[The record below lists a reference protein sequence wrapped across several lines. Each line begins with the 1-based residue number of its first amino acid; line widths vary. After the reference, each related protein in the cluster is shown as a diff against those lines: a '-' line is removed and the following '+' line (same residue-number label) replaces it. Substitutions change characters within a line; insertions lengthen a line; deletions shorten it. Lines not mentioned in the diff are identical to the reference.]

1 MGRSPL
7 QIKLNYIMKKIVHI
21 INAMEIGGVEVGVLS
36 LLKSRLSNG
45 YNVVTVK
52 GCDEAIYNSLS
63 ESEKSRL
70 HVCNGYFNALM
81 KLIKLKPS
89 LVISSLWRAH
99 FISLLYKLIAPM
111 HKRIHFVHNGGFT
124 HKVDE
129 GITRLS
135 IFAATHVFCDSK
147 QTQMWLEKILNY
159 NKSFI
164 LPMNIS
170 FASNAKPTAFLPLSF
185 VFVGRFTPQKNIFKS
200 LDFIYEL
207 KKLGKQVSFDL
218 YGRDDGSLADLKKYV
233 IELNVS
239 DVVTF
244 HGSLLPTEI
253 ELEMRKYNFYLQT
266 SLVEGMAISVFQSIK
281 NGLFP
286 VVTPVGEIKNYTQD
300 GFNACYVDI
309 ENILKSTVKFTNMI
323 SSERNFNLKSGKLI
337 NENNYPRF
345 DVTFFSLIKKF

>member
-1 MGRSPL
+1 
-7 QIKLNYIMKKIVHI
+7 MKKIVHI

-36 LLKSRLSNG
+36 LLKSKLSAG
-45 YNVVTVK
+45 YSVVTVK
-52 GCDEAIYNSLS
+52 GCDEAIYNSLT

-70 HVCNGYFNALM
+70 YVSNGYFSVLR

-99 FISLLYKLIAPM
+99 FISVLYKFIAPK
-111 HKRIHFVHNGGFT
+111 HKRIHFVHNAKFT
-124 HKVDE
+124 HKIDE
-129 GITRLS
+129 VITRLS
-135 IFAATHVFCDSK
+135 IFMATHVFCDSK
-147 QTQMWLEKILNY
+147 ETQTWLKNTLSY
-159 NKSFI
+159 NKSFT

-170 FASNAKPTAFLPLSF
+170 FTNNVKPTTFLPLSF

-233 IELNVS
+233 IELNIS

-253 ELEMRKYNFYLQT
+253 ELEMQQYNYYLQT

-300 GFNACYVDI
+300 GFNACHVDVQDI
-309 ENILKSTVKFTNMI
+309 HKSIVKFANMI
-323 SSERNFNLKSGKLI
+323 SSDKNINLKSGKLI
-337 NENNYPRF
+337 NEDYYPRF
-345 DVTFFSLIKKF
+345 DTTFFSLIKSFS

>member
-1 MGRSPL
+1 ME
-7 QIKLNYIMKKIVHI
+7 KVVHI

-36 LLKSRLSNG
+36 LLKSHLSNG

-52 GCDEAIYNSLS
+52 GCDEAIYNSLT

-70 HVCNGYFNALM
+70 YVCNGYFSALI
-81 KLIKLKPS
+81 KLIKLNGS

-99 FISLLYKLIAPM
+99 FISILYKLIAPR
-111 HKRIHFVHNGGFT
+111 HKRIHFVHSGRFA
-124 HKVDE
+124 HKIDE
-129 GITRLS
+129 VITRLS
-135 IFAATHVFCDSK
+135 IFMATHVFCDSK
-147 QTQMWLEKILNY
+147 QTQMWLKKTLGY
-159 NKSFI
+159 KKSFT

-170 FASNAKPTAFLPLSF
+170 FTSNMKSTAFLPLCF

-233 IELNVS
+233 IELNIS

-253 ELEMRKYNFYLQT
+253 ELEMKQYNFYLQT

-300 GFNACYVDI
+300 YQNACYVDVD
-309 ENILKSTVKFTNMI
+309 NIQKTTQKFLDMVSQKNNDSLKVGSLVNKND
-323 SSERNFNLKSGKLI
+323 
-337 NENNYPRF
+337 YPQF
-345 DVTFFSLIKKF
+345 DELFFSTLKDISFE